1 MALDKLLE
9 HEAHSEIERIGAVAQ
24 GQAEQLIAQAR
35 ERAQTMIDS
44 RRRALDSEYAAGLT
58 RARSAADLDGN
69 AQRLEAT
76 NSLQVQAFE
85 RAEQHLRSAPQAPEY
100 PQVLARLIA
109 QGLESLPGAT
119 VVEAAPAEHDAVR
132 QALGQLGRSMDVRA
146 NPRVT
151 TGVRLVSTDGK
162 TSIQNTLLGRLERVR
177 GDLAPQISRLVAE

>member
-9 HEAHSEIERIGAVAQ
+9 NEAHSEIERIHALAQ
-24 GQAEQLIAQAR
+24 GQAEQLVAQAR
-35 ERAQTMIDS
+35 ERAQAMIDS

-76 NSLQVQAFE
+76 NTLQVQAFE
-85 RAEQHLRSAPQAPEY
+85 LAERHLRSAPVAPEY
-100 PQVLARLIA
+100 PQMLSRLIA

-119 VVEAAPAEHDAVR
+119 VVEANPAEHDAVH
-132 QALGQLGRSMDVRA
+132 QALAQLGRSMDVRA
-146 NPRVT
+146 NPQLA
-151 TGVRLVSTDGK
+151 TGVRLVSPDGK